1 MGTQTQSQKVALY
14 LIEAGQNKSMFG
26 LTIAG
31 YLQHALAIVTE
42 VGPLGM
48 AGRIEEPALQTDVT
62 SLCQVN
68 SVKLL
73 YFCFSSATIFIYFI

>member
-1 MGTQTQSQKVALY
+1 
-14 LIEAGQNKSMFG
+14 MFG

-31 YLQHALAIVTE
+31 YRQHALAIVTE
-42 VGPLGM
+42 VGSLGM

-68 SVKLL
+68 SITLVFLLFISYHFYLFYLKLNF
-73 YFCFSSATIFIYFI
+73 YEMNG

>member
-1 MGTQTQSQKVALY
+1 
-14 LIEAGQNKSMFG
+14 MFG

-31 YLQHALAIVTE
+31 YRQHALAIVTE
-42 VGPLGM
+42 VGSLGI
-48 AGRIEEPALQTDVT
+48 AGRIEEPVLQTDVT

-73 YFCFSSATIFIYFI
+73 YFCFSSATILFILFEIELV